1 MSAIDTIQFNETGM
15 VPAIAQDHISG
26 EILMMAWMNKEALSL
41 SIETQQAV
49 YYSRSRQKLW
59 FKGEESG
66 HNQEIIEIFTDC
78 DHDVILL
85 KVKQNGGIACH
96 TGRANCF
103 FNKLDNDDFK
113 LIYLLGADNI
123 NFEKK
128 NKCKLKLPLI
138 ILNIGGITNITGI
151 DSGNNKYSCD
161 AGPGNCLIDQ
171 WIRMNS
177 KIWAPTNSIA
187 WWRNNANRRS
197 FW

>member
-1 MSAIDTIQFNETGM
+1 MSAIETIQFNETGM

-66 HNQEIIEIFTDC
+66 HSQEIIEIFTDC

-103 FNKLDNDDFK
+103 FNKLENDKWVSISDVIK
-113 LIYLLGADNI
+113 DPKKIYG
-123 NFEKK
+123 
-128 NKCKLKLPLI
+128 
-138 ILNIGGITNITGI
+138 
-151 DSGNNKYSCD
+151 
-161 AGPGNCLIDQ
+161 
-171 WIRMNS
+171 
-177 KIWAPTNSIA
+177 
-187 WWRNNANRRS
+187 
-197 FW
+197 